1 MVLPFRD
8 TEYFPLG
15 YDRPAGMSF
24 LGDKWKKQPP
34 RWHAVAWA
42 LRRPWQADAK
52 IGPTFNAAVNGAV
65 YWDHYA
71 AQDEQTDRFARRFGP
86 AEVSHKRT
94 EAMDLTP
101 MLTSD
106 AFGETLADRLRQFA
120 DCGVMVR
127 KWELYDARYWRG
139 GYEWATGTG
148 QRGVLIHAPKLRVTF
163 KPGDAA
169 VGELDEPA
177 DVASIAQGPTRGK
190 PTAVVPDRKAF
201 QALAEKLAFDR
212 PDYMSDWQWRRAQE
226 LREMGGGEG
235 FPESYEDYLAWIDK
249 FLSLYPRAWKGFT
262 AGEMAVEY
270 AMYREAMPA
279 PAVDNLK
286 RYWRAWLMP
295 DRDYDELVHGYVG
308 GKAGG
313 EAAQQYYEKTGDWR
327 GNFSVYRTYLHNMGT
342 VNFNSWAIT
351 GAMFG
356 GWIIGDENIMA
367 EARRGYDRFMTRT
380 WTWPDGSHTFT
391 DYLDSDGVG
400 GPRTRIQ
407 VTLTVAGDTLT
418 ADFTGSAPQVRG
430 ALNSTLSFTASVVGL
445 CVRAV
450 LQEDI
455 PNTAG
460 MFRPLNIIAPPGTV
474 VNVEM
479 PGASSMRGVTGFR
492 MADTVFGA
500 LAGLLP
506 ERVLAAGEGG
516 NTLVIIGGQ
525 RQDRSAYVYYELLSG
540 TWGAR
545 PDRDGNDGLCNPANV
560 ASNIPVEQAEAEYP
574 VRVERYGLVRDS
586 GGAGKF
592 RGGLAIERE
601 WRLLSG
607 EAHLAIR
614 SDRRDHLPYGLY
626 GGQSGTPS
634 TNILHAAAGDG
645 QDILPTMISTTMN
658 AGQRIYHKQAGGGGW
673 GDPLL
678 RDPAAVALDV
688 KNDKV
693 SATAAREQYGVV
705 LNQTTLAVDE
715 AATTALRRQLQNG
728 QNA

>member
-1 MVLPFRD
+1 MASAEKVEALRRHLDKTSLLATIVLVLSLPSAASAEALVLESPELAGVSGFRAFWDRPVVIEADGATKVEGNKRFGRGPVTDWSRDQPGAPVFDAVHRRLLVRFPRAAEAIASELRKGKQIERVELVLPFRD

-356 GWIIGDENIMA
+356 GWIIGDEDIMA
-367 EARRGYDRFMTRT
+367 EARQGYDRFMTRT
-380 WTWPDGSHTFT
+380 WTWPDGSHQEVMDHYYLSHTLGPMKAIQDYAPRQQEQLAGSMNVQKVMDELVATWHPNLRRFVSSSGRTGVAYLLYLQDGLNYFMHTLSKTGALT
-391 DYLDSDGVG
+391 DVG
-400 GPRTRIQ
+400 NEG
-407 VTLTVAGDTLT
+407 VAGREDAFGTQFKPGQVALQT
-418 ADFTGSAPQVRG
+418 QASPWAPSAAA
-430 ALNSTLSFTASVVGL
+430 ALV
-445 CVRAV
+445 
-450 LQEDI
+450 DDK
-455 PNTAG
+455 P
-460 MFRPLNIIAPPGTV
+460 
-474 VNVEM
+474 
-479 PGASSMRGVTGFR
+479 
-492 MADTVFGA
+492 
-500 LAGLLP
+500 
-506 ERVLAAGEGG
+506 
-516 NTLVIIGGQ
+516 
-525 RQDRSAYVYYELLSG
+525 
-540 TWGAR
+540 
-545 PDRDGNDGLCNPANV
+545 
-560 ASNIPVEQAEAEYP
+560 
-574 VRVERYGLVRDS
+574 
-586 GGAGKF
+586 
-592 RGGLAIERE
+592 
-601 WRLLSG
+601 
-607 EAHLAIR
+607 
-614 SDRRDHLPYGLY
+614 LPYKATRSYTKWGHY
-626 GGQSGTPS
+626 KQTPLWKKS
-634 TNILHAAAGDG
+634 YLGH
-645 QDILPTMISTTMN
+645 
-658 AGQRIYHKQAGGGGW
+658 H
-673 GDPLL
+673 
-678 RDPAAVALDV
+678 
-688 KNDKV
+688 
-693 SATAAREQYGVV
+693 
-705 LNQTTLAVDE
+705 
-715 AATTALRRQLQNG
+715 
-728 QNA
+728 